1 MIQNASQRVEEHY
14 HCMIYFPYS
23 RFHVFQGFSDFLSA
37 PVEICV
43 KKSFHVEFSLQG
55 IPVMNYFVARDAEMT
70 QLTQNLL
77 PTTVGLMRR
86 KVFILHGLGGI
97 GKTQLSVEFARQYH
111 KNYTAVFWVD
121 GSTKERL
128 RRSIADLAGR
138 LPQHQISENSRN
150 YSQEKSMKNNADV
163 NEIVKDVLN
172 WLSQSSND
180 QWLLIFDNLDREFSV
195 SIEDPKAFNVQ
206 DFFPTA
212 DQGSILI
219 TSRLASLYH
228 LGTDMKVKP
237 VNQLQG
243 ESILE
248 KCLGQSMQGQCN
260 KKHTCSGII

>member
-1 MIQNASQRVEEHY
+1 MIQNASQRVEEQY
-14 HCMIYFPYS
+14 HCRIHLSYF
-23 RFHVFQGFSDFLSA
+23 RLHVFQGFSDFLSA
-37 PVEICV
+37 RVEISE
-43 KKSFHVEFSLQG
+43 KKPFHVEFSLQG
-55 IPVMNYFVARDAEMT
+55 IPVMNHFVARDAEMT
-70 QLTQNLL
+70 RLTQILF
-77 PTTVGLMRR
+77 PTTIDSIRR

-97 GKTQLSVEFARQYH
+97 GKTQLSVEFARQHH

-128 RRSIADLAGR
+128 KRSIADLAGR

-150 YSQEKSMKNNADV
+150 YSQEKSTKTNTVVD
-163 NEIVKDVLN
+163 EIVKDVLN

-180 QWLLIFDNLDREFSV
+180 QWLLIFDNVDREFFG
-195 SIEDPKAFNVQ
+195 SIEDPEAFNVQ

-219 TSRLASLYH
+219 TSRLASLWH

-248 KCLGQSMQGQCN
+248 NCLGQSMQGQCN